1 MVNINKL
8 LLPILLIFVIS
19 IGFSEE
25 GLIDLSDVDGD
36 GLSNFEEAELG
47 TDPLDIDSDDDGFTD
62 GSEVEVGTDPTDPES
77 HFETLMISGFAS
89 FAPNFSTK
97 SFLLGILL
105 VTIIVEMMVLVYFK
119 DRKKPK
125 EEYTY
130 Y

>member
-1 MVNINKL
+1 MVRIISKL
-8 LLPILLIFVIS
+8 ILPVLLIFVVA
-19 IGFSEE
+19 IGFSE
-25 GLIDLSDVDGD
+25 GLMDLSDADND

-77 HFETLMISGFAS
+77 HFETLMISGFAAS
-89 FAPNFSTK
+89 TYNFSTK

-105 VTIIVEMMVLVYFK
+105 VTIIVEMMVFIYFK
-119 DRKKPK
+119 DRKKQK
-125 EEYTY
+125 EEYNY